1 MKANDFEKEH
11 NSVYTI
17 QLQRETDKC
26 FSFHTALIF
35 SEFVLYQPSHPLCDV
50 IAVLKKT

>member
-17 QLQRETDKC
+17 QLQKETDKC
-26 FSFHTALIF
+26 FSSHTALIF
-35 SEFVLYQPSHPLCDV
+35 SEFVLYQSLPPLCD
-50 IAVLKKT
+50 ITAVLQKT